1 MSLTSK
7 IYLGSRLRGQF
18 HLTLCIILMLF
29 VVDVNTESGE
39 DVTSGDDEPPPDGG
53 DDEAIDS
60 DLDYSKLVLCA
71 ILFIV
76 ALGPLLIYYYS
87 FFYSS
92 HSVGFVR
99 VTSLFYWILFWACVP
114 FTIGC
119 SATHCDLQSKTLYV
133 THLLALICMPFFWLI
148 ILIESWISRE
158 RELITKL
165 DKTKPIVSY
174 IQDLK
179 NAPPKITWEVE
190 CYHYET
196 KTRRVPYINSDGDT
210 FFREESS
217 KEKVT
222 THTESQVR
230 LSKFLIQW
238 WLQNSF
244 SRRYWKEYL
253 G

>member
-1 MSLTSK
+1 MHFRSTAINAHYQKEMSLVGRK
-7 IYLGSRLRGQF
+7 RIGRWFQP
-18 HLTLCIILMLF
+18 ILLLLF
-29 VVDVNTESGE
+29 VIEANTESGQ
-39 DVTSGDDEPPPDGG
+39 DVASGDDEPIR
-53 DDEAIDS
+53 DDEN
-60 DLDYSKLVLCA
+60 LDTADYDVFYSKLVLCA
-71 ILFIV
+71 ILFLV
-76 ALGPLLIYYYS
+76 TLGPVVIYFYS
-87 FFYSS
+87 FSFSPEN
-92 HSVGFVR
+92 GFLR
-99 VTSLFYWILFWACVP
+99 VTSMLYWILLWASVL

-119 SATHCDLQSKTLYV
+119 SVTHCNFQSNTLYT
-133 THLLALICMPFFWLI
+133 THLLALIFMPFFWLI

-222 THTESQVR
+222 THTESQVN
-230 LSKFLIQW
+230 LSKSLIQ
-238 WLQNSF
+238 
-244 SRRYWKEYL
+244 
-253 G
+253 